1 MITNFNNDSITKI
14 VDQIL
19 NYDETSL
26 HYSSENPL
34 GQLNQLIINEITFDK
49 KIIESEYLIEKKLT
63 KISKQIFSHLNN
75 NKNRSKFIENIHIL
89 HSKDIIY
96 LDDITTPET
105 LENII
110 KNKKN
115 EEKSLSLLF
124 YFLFKKRRQFTI
136 QLLFHLQKPIN
147 NQEIDDL
154 IIKTVDQILNYNNE
168 TNQYLLSQNPLTQ
181 LNELITNKINLHATK
196 DNLKHRTKKI
206 LTETLKQ
213 IFSHLNNNKNRSK
226 FINNISKLHSKE
238 ITYLDNSLIQ
248 EIIQETK
255 SVGNLKIIEWKTI
268 AIFSSI
274 MLISMIFIF
283 KYLNIKNF
291 NIIALSFVFPLLS
304 TPILFFNIIRNIR
317 KKLNFDLQL
326 LSHLQEQPQSQKNTL
341 STL

>member
-63 KISKQIFSHLNN
+63 KILKQIFSHLNN
-75 NKNRSKFIENIHIL
+75 NKNRSKFIE
-89 HSKDIIY
+89 
-96 LDDITTPET
+96 
-105 LENII
+105 
-110 KNKKN
+110 
-115 EEKSLSLLF
+115 
-124 YFLFKKRRQFTI
+124 
-136 QLLFHLQKPIN
+136 
-147 NQEIDDL
+147 
-154 IIKTVDQILNYNNE
+154 
-168 TNQYLLSQNPLTQ
+168 
-181 LNELITNKINLHATK
+181 
-196 DNLKHRTKKI
+196 
-206 LTETLKQ
+206 
-213 IFSHLNNNKNRSK
+213 
-226 FINNISKLHSKE
+226 NISKLHSKE

-283 KYLNIKNF
+283 KYINIGTVASQICFNF
-291 NIIALSFVFPLLS
+291 LLV
-304 TPILFFNIIRNIR
+304 LRRN
-317 KKLNFDLQL
+317 FAYF
-326 LSHLQEQPQSQKNTL
+326 
-341 STL
+341 